1 MHSIEMNADAGWDV
15 IHVTE
20 SYQRLDNVENKTPEK
35 RAVTTCADIDDA
47 SHLANRLNGG
57 MSGEAAALV
66 KLALEKSQ

>member
-1 MHSIEMNADAGWDV
+1 MHSIQINTEGGWDV
-15 IHVTE
+15 ILVVPAAKTV
-20 SYQRLDNVENKTPEK
+20 YKITDATPET
-35 RAVTTCADIDDA
+35 RVVTTCADIDDA